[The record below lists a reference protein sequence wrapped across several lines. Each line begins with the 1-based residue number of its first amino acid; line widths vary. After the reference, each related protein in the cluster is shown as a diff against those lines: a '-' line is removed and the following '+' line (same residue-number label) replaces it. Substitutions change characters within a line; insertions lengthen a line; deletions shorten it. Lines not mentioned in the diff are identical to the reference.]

1 MTDRP
6 QRKRIRLTDYDYSA
20 PGAYFITICTRE
32 KRCILSRIS
41 AGAAVVLS
49 TEGQF
54 VDRAIKN
61 ISVIY
66 PGIAVDDYVI
76 MPNHVHILLRIM
88 EQESGRLIA
97 APTARTVVGQG
108 TIAAPTAGAVVGQ
121 GTIAAPT
128 VSTVV
133 GQMKRWV
140 SRQAGTALWQKS
152 FYEHIVR
159 NESDYHEIRTY
170 IDNNPARWTEDRLYP
185 FESETPETP

>member
-88 EQESGRLIA
+88 EQKSGRLIA
-97 APTARTVVGQG
+97 APTAFPVFRFRTDRACPPSNVPDCCQYTSGSRG
-108 TIAAPTAGAVVGQ
+108 SRFHCGRCAHRTIFAKARFLPGGK
-121 GTIAAPT
+121 PT
-128 VSTVV
+128 VSFA
-133 GQMKRWV
+133 QR
-140 SRQAGTALWQKS
+140 
-152 FYEHIVR
+152 
-159 NESDYHEIRTY
+159 
-170 IDNNPARWTEDRLYP
+170 PC
-185 FESETPETP
+185 